1 MKDKYFLGGLLALAP
16 TAVNLVS
23 GLIGNNRAK
32 KEQRAFEEE
41 AKRKSIQDYSKSVL
55 QYYPTDGISTTAL
68 YQKMGGRVPGYGRI
82 EGGYYKRLGGN
93 VGKFVGDK
101 HGQDTDGDGHQGITM
116 FRGNTPYAE
125 LEGGEVMKGEQVY
138 SATIPY
144 GQNSFASK
152 AEGIASSPE
161 YAKILKTRT
170 NAIKK
175 INDRSSSIA
184 AKNSGMRTMETVE
197 DPLDN
202 LFQQQEQYKEMNGI
216 ENNVKTAKFGDFIPM
231 LADNLTNAVL
241 TATTPKVPKPVL
253 TQAPRLNTEYSTSA
267 QESNIN
273 RAREFTTDTILDNSS
288 NSAVARKSAAIAGQG
303 FLTQENELADRK
315 FNIENQ
321 LENQQAMVSY
331 QNTLGNNQLTNQ
343 YRQQEFQRQNDIQ
356 AKVSE
361 NVANLSE
368 DIGMYRR
375 EQNMALLDNKR
386 IALEMMKYQNTGV
399 LDRSKYTDV
408 MKAIESGFS
417 PQEAIELFGKQK

>member
-1 MKDKYFLGGLLALAP
+1 
-16 TAVNLVS
+16 
-23 GLIGNNRAK
+23 
-32 KEQRAFEEE
+32 
-41 AKRKSIQDYSKSVL
+41 
-55 QYYPTDGISTTAL
+55 
-68 YQKMGGRVPGYGRI
+68 
-82 EGGYYKRLGGN
+82 
-93 VGKFVGDK
+93 
-101 HGQDTDGDGHQGITM
+101 
-116 FRGNTPYAE
+116 
-125 LEGGEVMKGEQVY
+125 
-138 SATIPY
+138 
-144 GQNSFASK
+144 
-152 AEGIASSPE
+152 
-161 YAKILKTRT
+161 
-170 NAIKK
+170 
-175 INDRSSSIA
+175 
-184 AKNSGMRTMETVE
+184 
-197 DPLDN
+197 
-202 LFQQQEQYKEMNGI
+202 
-216 ENNVKTAKFGDFIPM
+216 
-231 LADNLTNAVL
+231 
-241 TATTPKVPKPVL
+241 
-253 TQAPRLNTEYSTSA
+253 
-267 QESNIN
+267 
-273 RAREFTTDTILDNSS
+273 
-288 NSAVARKSAAIAGQG
+288 VARKSAAIAGQG